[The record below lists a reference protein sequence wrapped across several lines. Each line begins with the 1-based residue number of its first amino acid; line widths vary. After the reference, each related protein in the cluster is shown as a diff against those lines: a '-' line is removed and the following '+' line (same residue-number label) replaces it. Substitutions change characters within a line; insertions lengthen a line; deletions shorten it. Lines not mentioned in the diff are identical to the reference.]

1 MTSNEPKAEEL
12 RALLLAKGYN
22 VECEWRT
29 EGWHFALTK
38 PHSFRSVFVF
48 DHGLMDDWTSQQ
60 ILSFLETHHLDLVLE
75 VNEGKKILRVTKS
88 GFQ

>member
-1 MTSNEPKAEEL
+1 MTSKEPKAEEL

-48 DHGLMDDWTSQQ
+48 DHGIGSGVRFCKTRPSRSPPWPLG
-60 ILSFLETHHLDLVLE
+60 THVLPFRE
-75 VNEGKKILRVTKS
+75 P
-88 GFQ
+88 